1 MGSVPALSLGRSV
14 FLGRSLYLC
23 VICKLEE
30 MLNLGNVSCY
40 TSVGFLS
47 LCQGLCRCWWYK
59 DHTLALKEH
68 DLDLTV
74 CSGQQIADSGAE
86 ETVKLLSFA
95 IIRVPRYP

>member
-1 MGSVPALSLGRSV
+1 MCSWAGHFTSV
-14 FLGRSLYLC
+14 YLP

-30 MLNLGNVSCY
+30 MLSLGNVSCY